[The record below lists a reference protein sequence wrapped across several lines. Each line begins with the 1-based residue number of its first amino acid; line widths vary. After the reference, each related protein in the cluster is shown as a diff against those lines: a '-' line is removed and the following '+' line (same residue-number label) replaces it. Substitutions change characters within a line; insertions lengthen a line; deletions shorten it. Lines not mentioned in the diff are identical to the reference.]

1 MALQT
6 VLEKLQIKDEK
17 NILVQGLPS
26 SIEKQFIKLNFAKS
40 VTPLLKSRKI
50 DLALVFAISKSQ
62 LNEIL
67 RVVFPAMSEEGKL
80 WIAYPKPTSKIA
92 SDLCRDC
99 QWKDMSSMGYES
111 GEWVALDST
120 WCAINF
126 LKCTEEVEAPQPKL
140 RQVSI
145 SRTLKDDVEPFNRLQ
160 PGKKIT
166 PAINMHKHEEQLK
179 GVAAR

>member
-62 LNEIL
+62 LSQIL
-67 RVVFPAMSEEGKL
+67 HAVLPAMSEEGKL

-99 QWKDMSSMGYES
+99 QWKDMSGIGYES
-111 GEWVALDST
+111 GELVALDST

-126 LKCTEEVEAPQPKL
+126 LKCAEVMKTEHSKL

-145 SRTLKDDVEPFNRLQ
+145 ARTLKDEVEPFDRL
-160 PGKKIT
+160 PRGKKIT
-166 PAINMHKHEEQLK
+166 PAINMLKHKEQLK